1 MLYNMEVS
9 GNECTICSK
18 NFKEKSKLIRHMLVH
33 TGEKPYTCH
42 FCGKCFSVDY
52 NLRTHERIHTGEKP
66 FKCNFDGCFKS
77 FTQSGNLKAHI
88 LAKHNNQQFLINKEK
103 VNIFDQIKLKIF
115 NSMILKELS
124 KVI

>member
-1 MLYNMEVS
+1 MEEQK
-9 GNECTICSK
+9 GNECIICHK

-33 TGEKPYTCH
+33 TGEKPYPCQ

-66 FKCNFDGCFKS
+66 FQCNLDGCFKS
-77 FTQSGNLKAHI
+77 FTQSGNLKAHR
-88 LAKHNNQQFLINKEK
+88 LAKHGDQNTSEEKQRLYINDKK
-103 VNIFDQIKLKIF
+103 KINSF
-115 NSMILKELS
+115 NSLILKELS